1 MFASVQLIV
10 ALTPGTPS
18 HCSVAAEPEYTAK
31 AQSPSVVP
39 IFALVVNLAI
49 LDRIFISGTWFEVWF
64 GGSCGNYYSAMDA
77 FLAHAQ
83 HSCMS
88 RHYLTLFQPRL
99 IYCCQ
104 SFCLPS
110 ESRTGTSNRRA
121 CTAKFN
127 VYFQDATL
135 HMQKWEWTSK
145 RTIWTID
152 LYLCRLVSPAFGTCL
167 AGGYTL
173 YRRRCSDGE

>member
-1 MFASVQLIV
+1 MFGSVQLIV

-31 AQSPSVVP
+31 AQSPSVAP
-39 IFALVVNLAI
+39 TFALVVDLAI

-64 GGSCGNYYSAMDA
+64 GGYCGNDYSAMDA

-83 HSCMS
+83 HSCMP
-88 RHYLTLFQPRL
+88 RHDLTLFQLRL

-110 ESRTGTSNRRA
+110 ESRTATSNSRA
-121 CTAKFN
+121 CTTLARQNSTCVSK
-127 VYFQDATL
+127 TL
-135 HMQKWEWTSK
+135 HYT
-145 RTIWTID
+145 
-152 LYLCRLVSPAFGTCL
+152 CRNGNGHLNGVHGQLTCICVGRFLRAFNPCL
-167 AGGYTL
+167 AMCYAL
-173 YRRRCSDGE
+173 